1 MLDVK
6 KLLTKILQ
14 HIQPIG
20 TIVSGTNSTTI
31 SVPKSSKTNTTS
43 VSLSAGKWLVVF
55 QAALNIPAGT
65 QYQATI
71 TTSYDVSAEQIM
83 AGVGGISRLN
93 MVAILNLG
101 SQTTV
106 YGTMYQNSNSDI
118 TVNANMINAIR
129 II

>member
-1 MLDVK
+1 MLDIK

-43 VSLSAGKWLVVF
+43 LSLGAGKWLVVF
-55 QAALNIPAGT
+55 QAALAVPAGT

-71 TTSYDVSAEQIM
+71 TTSYDIAAEQVI
-83 AGVGGISRLN
+83 ANSGISRLN
-93 MVAILNLG
+93 MVAILNLA
-101 SQTTV
+101 SQTTI
-106 YGTMYQNSNSDI
+106 YGTMYQNSNSAI
-118 TVNANMINAIR
+118 TVNTNTLNAIR